1 MISNSTLERISELSK
16 AINDQ
21 GKVATP
27 GADTALALLCNNTTI
42 TGFDAGDN
50 IVEKIALESDNI
62 VHNSMMD
69 ELVGTVSRAVC
80 GHIDFAKN
88 VVNPAIKEVVKYL
101 GTHLDNYTS
110 ESVID
115 TRIERVTLPDF
126 LLNKDIRGEIEGYSM
141 GGVRKYIEPEG
152 VLNLPNIDMDKL
164 PEAVS
169 TGSGNLDV
177 SIGTWLAGQEAG
189 FLNEVYENFFADP
202 KKHRRES
209 VSMISYL
216 NDYTHGYDR
225 AIAIFLL
232 ARRIMNSGQRQRNIH
247 FGSRLKQ
254 FLEVSSYKVA
264 DFIKVMEDAEKNDQI
279 ILSHDKTNKVIKVC
293 SATYLP
299 WLEKGNTPEVL
310 YGASLVGG
318 NIFTASK
325 LAERKDELL
334 KAWGVHRSAL
344 NSSYRNS
351 YHNGYITALRD
362 GFYKDMANMTEPEIE
377 YHAQNPNAKDEIAK
391 LLEIEL
397 REVSLDDRNDHYR
410 TVTRLVARARFFY
423 TDVYKFLSTVDQL
436 TKDGNTSL
444 EEALH
449 VATIEYVAD
458 YVSAQI
464 LIR

>member
-1 MISNSTLERISELSK
+1 
-16 AINDQ
+16 
-21 GKVATP
+21 
-27 GADTALALLCNNTTI
+27 
-42 TGFDAGDN
+42 
-50 IVEKIALESDNI
+50 
-62 VHNSMMD
+62 
-69 ELVGTVSRAVC
+69 
-80 GHIDFAKN
+80 
-88 VVNPAIKEVVKYL
+88 
-101 GTHLDNYTS
+101 
-110 ESVID
+110 
-115 TRIERVTLPDF
+115 
-126 LLNKDIRGEIEGYSM
+126 
-141 GGVRKYIEPEG
+141 
-152 VLNLPNIDMDKL
+152 
-164 PEAVS
+164 
-169 TGSGNLDV
+169 
-177 SIGTWLAGQEAG
+177 
-189 FLNEVYENFFADP
+189 
-202 KKHRRES
+202 
-209 VSMISYL
+209 MISYL

-232 ARRIMNSGQRQRNIH
+232 ARRIFSSGQSQRNVQ
-247 FGSRLKQ
+247 FGARLKQ

-279 ILSHDKTNKVIKVC
+279 ILSHDKVNKVIKVC

-310 YGASLVGG
+310 YGAAIVGG
-318 NIFTASK
+318 NIFTSTK

-351 YHNGYITALRD
+351 YHNAYITALRD
-362 GFYKDMANMTEPEIE
+362 GFYKDMVNMPEAEAE

-391 LLEIEL
+391 LLEVEL
-397 REVSLDDRNDHYR
+397 REVGLEDRNDHYR

>member
-1 MISNSTLERISELSK
+1 MISNSTLTNIAELAKTISE
-16 AINDQ
+16 Q
-21 GKVATP
+21 GRVAVP
-27 GADTALALLCNNTTI
+27 VADSALALLCNNTTI
-42 TGFDAGDN
+42 TGFDSGDD
-50 IVEKIALESDNI
+50 IVEKIALESDNV

-69 ELVGTVSRAVC
+69 ELVGTVSSAVC

-101 GTHLDNYTS
+101 GSHLDGYTS

-115 TRIERVTLPDF
+115 TRIERVSLPDF
-126 LLNKDIRGEIEGYSM
+126 LLNKGIRGEIEGYSM
-141 GGVRKYIEPEG
+141 GGVKKYIEPEG
-152 VLNLPNIDMDKL
+152 VLNLPNIEFDKL
-164 PEAVS
+164 PEAVT
-169 TGSGNLDV
+169 TGSGNLDT
-177 SIGTWLAGQEAG
+177 SIGTWLAGQPAG
-189 FLNEVYENFFADP
+189 FLNEVYEIFFVDP
-202 KKHRRES
+202 KEHRRES

-216 NDYTHGYDR
+216 NDFTLGYDR

-232 ARRIMNSGQRQRNIH
+232 ARRIMNSGQSQRNVD

-264 DFIKVMEDAEKNDQI
+264 DFIKVMEDAERSEQI
-279 ILSHDKTNKVIKVC
+279 ILSHDKVSKVIKVC
-293 SATYLP
+293 TATYLP
-299 WLEKGNTPEVL
+299 WLDKGNTPEVL
-310 YGASLVGG
+310 YGASLANG

-334 KAWGVHRSAL
+334 KAWGVHRAAL

-362 GFYKDMANMTEPEIE
+362 GFYKDMVTMTEPELE

-397 REVSLDDRNDHYR
+397 REVSLDDRKDHYR

-423 TDVYKFLSTVDQL
+423 TDVYKFLSTVDEL
-436 TKDGNTSL
+436 TKDNNTSL
-444 EEALH
+444 EEALCI
-449 VATIEYVAD
+449 ATIEYVDD
-458 YVSAQI
+458 YVSGQI